1 MGKAQ
6 KDSCVFLS
14 ASAAGCSSVGLMCLR
29 TNLATAFETYY
40 VQSTSLCT
48 YSLECTSRFR
58 PRPHACQCMAAYLK
72 FNQRYD
78 ALPPPLHGMKH
89 VSPIMLYRFLNY
101 LPSISMATAS
111 ASRSISIAL
120 VPACSSPS
128 GASLADQLLPRG
140 RAGRQAGCLSRYE
153 MRLHLCNLLSDAT
166 CVCWLLVA
174 SKFADALV
182 VRLVRPVRSVRLREV
197 AESAKLFRYVEV
209 SERGRRARAER
220 RHHSLL

>member
-48 YSLECTSRFR
+48 YSLEYMFR
-58 PRPHACQCMAAYLK
+58 PRPHACMAAYLK
-72 FNQRYD
+72 FNKRYD

-182 VRLVRPVRSVRLREV
+182 VRLVRPVRPVRLREV